1 VLGELIA
8 GVDKN
13 GIFVTQFK
21 MSGALDKPTTKV
33 NPVTSL
39 APGVIR
45 DILSPNWIGREQERL
60 FGKSPDQLSPDQSS
74 PDQSTSGEAS
84 SGQTPATSR

>member
-1 VLGELIA
+1 MGLIA
-8 GVDKN
+8 KEDKN

-21 MSGALDKPTTKV
+21 MSGALDKPTAKV

-45 DILSPNWIGREQERL
+45 DILSPNWIGKEQERL
-60 FGKSPDQLSPDQSS
+60 FGKSPDQSS
-74 PDQSTSGEAS
+74 SAKGST
-84 SGQTPATSR
+84 GQTSATSQ